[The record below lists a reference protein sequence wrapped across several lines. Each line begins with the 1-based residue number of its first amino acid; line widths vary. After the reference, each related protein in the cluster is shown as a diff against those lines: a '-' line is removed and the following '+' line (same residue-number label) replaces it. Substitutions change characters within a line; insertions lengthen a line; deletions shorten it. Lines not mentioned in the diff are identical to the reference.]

1 MAALFQINF
10 QLLSGEVI
18 SLQEPVENTLLISQ
32 LKIMLLQQLHSFIP
46 SCTVFTIEN
55 PAGPAGS
62 YLILDPNNKL
72 SDYPITNPQT
82 IHVLLNDIPRSRQLP
97 SLPFS
102 DGEEEEP
109 ITVYEGGLRNYRK
122 FLDMQTDIYIG
133 LRQYLI
139 IVSERRKGDGIQIM
153 ACVGSVGFRFEMYQL
168 TPDDITTILYAHGT
182 FLKGLQAFINT
193 KEPNTTLSMPSVQLQ
208 TLWPAALMG
217 GKRNKQ
223 QKRSKRTRSK
233 RTRTKQTRRNRN
245 KRV

>member
-32 LKIMLLQQLHSFIP
+32 LKIMLLKQRHSFIP

-55 PAGPAGS
+55 PAGS

-82 IHVLLNDIPRSRQLP
+82 IHVVLNDIPRSRQLP
-97 SLPFS
+97 SIPFS

-109 ITVYEGGLRNYRK
+109 ITVYEGGLRNYKK
-122 FLDMQTDIYIG
+122 FLDMQADIYIG

-139 IVSERRKGDGIQIM
+139 VVSEPRKGGGIRIM
-153 ACVGSVGFRFEMYQL
+153 ACVGSVGWRVEIYNL
-168 TPDDITTILYAHGT
+168 TQDDITTILYAHGT

-193 KEPNTTLSMPSVQLQ
+193 KEPNTRLIMPSVQLQ
-208 TLWPAALMG
+208 TLWPAAPMG

-223 QKRSKRTRSK
+223 QKRSKRTRTK
-233 RTRTKQTRRNRN
+233 RTRSKQTRRNRN
-245 KRV
+245 KKV